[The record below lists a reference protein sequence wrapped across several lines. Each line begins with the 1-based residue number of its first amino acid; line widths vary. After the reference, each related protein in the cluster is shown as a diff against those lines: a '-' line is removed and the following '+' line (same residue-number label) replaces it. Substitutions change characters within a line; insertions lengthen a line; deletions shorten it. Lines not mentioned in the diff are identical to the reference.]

1 VPVNYVIMKLR
12 ETELRTMPKR
22 SSLTTWQTKAKLRSE
37 WICRLSRGFSRGS
50 CRCISANVSVGWC
63 LSGRVIAWA
72 LSRNE
77 RENSACLWALT
88 LALTKLCVSVL
99 LSHRCGCGK
108 SSLSSATATCSNKYR
123 HKQGRYSTTSIIRK
137 SLYVQP

>member
-1 VPVNYVIMKLR
+1 MDMQIV
-12 ETELRTMPKR
+12 
-22 SSLTTWQTKAKLRSE
+22 W
-37 WICRLSRGFSRGS
+37 GFSHGS

-88 LALTKLCVSVL
+88 LALTLALC
-99 LSHRCGCGK
+99 LSFVVASMRLWEVIVVVCN
-108 SSLSSATATCSNKYR
+108 SNM
-123 HKQGRYSTTSIIRK
+123 Q
-137 SLYVQP
+137 

>member
-1 VPVNYVIMKLR
+1 
-12 ETELRTMPKR
+12 MPKR
-22 SSLTTWQTKAKLRSE
+22 STLTTWQTKAKLRSE

-77 RENSACLWALT
+77 RENSACLWALA
-88 LALTKLCVSVL
+88 LALT
-99 LSHRCGCGK
+99 
-108 SSLSSATATCSNKYR
+108 
-123 HKQGRYSTTSIIRK
+123 
-137 SLYVQP
+137 